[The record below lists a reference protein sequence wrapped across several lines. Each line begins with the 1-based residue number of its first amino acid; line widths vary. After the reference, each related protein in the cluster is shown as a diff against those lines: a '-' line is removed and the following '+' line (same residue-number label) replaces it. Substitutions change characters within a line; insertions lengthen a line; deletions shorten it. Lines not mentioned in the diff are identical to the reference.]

1 MSNMSQTLD
10 TLRSS
15 KKFQKRFSLIIRV
28 VIAAVLIFFSIFPVL
43 WILSASLDPSQSLA
57 TQTSLI
63 PSNPSLRNYQRLF
76 GQDPDYKFGDLIYQ
90 KWLFNSVKISTIST
104 VLSLAITTMAAYA
117 FSRMRFKGRVTML
130 KGILLIQVFP
140 NLLALVAIYVLI
152 FQIGEI
158 IPAVGLNT
166 HAGLI
171 MVYLGGSMGMN
182 IWLMKGFLDTI
193 PRDIDESGMVDGAS
207 HFQIF
212 YNLILPLLRP
222 ILVVIGILSFI
233 GTYGDF
239 LLARILLNDV
249 NEYTLMVGLQIF
261 TAGQFDQ
268 KWGVFAAGAL
278 IGALPIVIIYLL
290 LQDQIVGGLT
300 TGAVK
305 G

>member
-1 MSNMSQTLD
+1 MSNLSQSIE
-10 TLRSS
+10 TLRTSQ
-15 KKFQKRFSLIIRV
+15 KFQKRFSLILRLI
-28 VIAAVLIFFSIFPVL
+28 IALFLIFFSIFPVL
-43 WILSASLDPSQSLA
+43 WIISASFSSTQSLS
-57 TQTSLI
+57 TQTLIPDRISLI
-63 PSNPSLRNYQRLF
+63 NYQRLF
-76 GQDPDYKFGDLIYQ
+76 GLDPTYKFGDLVFQ
-90 KWLFNSVKISTIST
+90 KWIWNSVKISSIST
-104 VLSLAITTMAAYA
+104 ILSLAITTMAAYA

-130 KGILLIQVFP
+130 KGLLLIQVFP

-152 FQIGEI
+152 FQAGEL
-158 IPAVGLNT
+158 IPAIGLNT

-171 MVYLGGSMGMN
+171 LVYLGGSMGIN

-212 YNLILPLLRP
+212 WNLILPLLRP

-239 LLARILLNDV
+239 ILARILLNDV
-249 NEYTLMVGLQIF
+249 NKYTLMVGLQIF

-278 IGALPIVIIYLL
+278 LGALPIMIIYLA

-300 TGAVK
+300 QGAVK

>member
-1 MSNMSQTLD
+1 MSQSYENMRTS
-10 TLRSS
+10 R
-15 KKFQKRFSLIIRV
+15 KFQKRVGLILRLIVAVILIIF
-28 VIAAVLIFFSIFPVL
+28 AIFPVL
-43 WILSASLDPSQSLA
+43 WIISASFSGTQSLS
-57 TQTSLI
+57 TQTLI
-63 PSNPSLRNYQRLF
+63 PAKASLSNYQALF
-76 GQDPDYKFGDLIYQ
+76 GLDPDYTFGDLVFQ
-90 KWLFNSVKISTIST
+90 KWLFNSVKVATITT
-104 VLSLAITTMAAYA
+104 VLSIGITTMAAYA
-117 FSRMRFKGRVTML
+117 FSRMRFKGRVEML
-130 KGILLIQVFP
+130 KALLLIQVFP
-140 NLLALVAIYVLI
+140 NLLALVAIYVLV
-152 FQIGEI
+152 FQFGEI
-158 IPAVGLNT
+158 IPAIGLNT

-171 MVYLGGSMGMN
+171 LVYLGGSMGIN
-182 IWLMKGFLDTI
+182 IWLMKGYMDTI
-193 PRDIDESGMVDGAS
+193 PRDIDESGMVDGAT

-212 YNLILPLLRP
+212 WNLILPLLRP

-249 NEYTLMVGLQIF
+249 DKYTLMVGLQIF

-278 IGALPIVIIYLL
+278 IGAVPIMVIYLI

>member
-1 MSNMSQTLD
+1 MSNVSQTFQ

-15 KKFQKRFSLIIRV
+15 QKFQRRFS
-28 VIAAVLIFFSIFPVL
+28 IAARLVVAAILVFFAIFPVL
-43 WILSASLDPSQSLA
+43 WIVSASFDPSQSLA
-57 TQTSLI
+57 TQKSLI
-63 PSNPSLRNYQRLF
+63 PKNAGLQNYQRLF
-76 GQDPDYKFGDLIYQ
+76 GKDPNYKFGDLVFQ
-90 KWLFNSVKISTIST
+90 KWILNSVKISSIST
-104 VLSLAITTMAAYA
+104 ILSLGITTMAAYA

-152 FQIGEI
+152 FQFGEL
-158 IPAVGLNT
+158 IPAIGLNT

-171 MVYLGGSMGMN
+171 MVYLGGSMGIN

-212 YNLILPLLRP
+212 WNLILPLLRP

-239 LLARILLNDV
+239 ILARILLNDV
-249 NEYTLMVGLQIF
+249 NQYTLMVGLQIF

-278 IGALPIVIIYLL
+278 IGALPIMIIYLL

-300 TGAVK
+300 QGAVK

>member
-1 MSNMSQTLD
+1 MSQSIK
-10 TLRSS
+10 TLRTSQ
-15 KKFQKRFSLIIRV
+15 KFQKRFSVVIRLVIAVILIIF
-28 VIAAVLIFFSIFPVL
+28 AIFPVL
-43 WILSASLDPSQSLA
+43 WIVSASFDPSQSLA

-63 PSNPSLRNYQRLF
+63 PANPSLRNYQRLF
-76 GQDPDYKFGDLIYQ
+76 GQDPDYKFGDLVFQ
-90 KWLFNSVKISTIST
+90 KWVWNSVKVSGISTI
-104 VLSLAITTMAAYA
+104 LSLALTTMAAYA

-152 FQIGEI
+152 FQFGEI
-158 IPAVGLNT
+158 IPALGLNT

-239 LLARILLNDV
+239 ILARILLNDV
-249 NEYTLMVGLQIF
+249 NQYTLMVGLQIF

-278 IGALPIVIIYLL
+278 IGALPIMIIYLA

-300 TGAVK
+300 QGAVK

>member
-1 MSNMSQTLD
+1 MPNISQTYE

-15 KKFQKRFSLIIRV
+15 QKFQKRLSVTVRLII
-28 VIAAVLIFFSIFPVL
+28 ALFLIFFAIFPVL
-43 WILSASLDPSQSLA
+43 WIISASFSGTQSLSTQTLIPARPSLTNYVYLFGLDP
-57 TQTSLI
+57 
-63 PSNPSLRNYQRLF
+63 N
-76 GQDPDYKFGDLIYQ
+76 YKFGDLVYQ
-90 KWLFNSVKISTIST
+90 KWVFNSVKVASIST
-104 VLSLAITTMAAYA
+104 VLSLSLTTLAAYA
-117 FSRMRFKGRVTML
+117 FSRLRFKGRVTIL

-152 FQIGEI
+152 FQTGEI
-158 IPAVGLNT
+158 IPAFGLGT

-171 MVYLGGSMGMN
+171 LVYLGGSMGIN

-193 PRDIDESGMVDGAS
+193 PRAIDESGMVDGAT

-212 YNLILPLLRP
+212 WNLLLPLLRP

-239 LLARILLNDV
+239 ILARILLRDV
-249 NEYTLMVGLQIF
+249 NQYTLMVGLQIF

-278 IGALPIVIIYLL
+278 IGALPIMAVYLA
-290 LQDQIVGGLT
+290 LQDQIAGGLT
-300 TGAVK
+300 AGAVK
-305 G
+305 E

>member
-1 MSNMSQTLD
+1 MSSMVQTYRDLSSSQ
-10 TLRSS
+10 
-15 KKFQKRFSLIIRV
+15 KFQRRFSIVIRLII
-28 VIAAVLIFFSIFPVL
+28 ALFLIFFAIFPVL
-43 WILSASLDPSQSLA
+43 WIISASFSSSQSLS
-57 TQTSLI
+57 TQTLI
-63 PSNPSLRNYQRLF
+63 PERVSLLNYQRLF
-76 GQDPDYKFGDLIYQ
+76 GLDPNYTFGDLVYQ
-90 KWLFNSVKISTIST
+90 KWLFNSVKVASIST

-117 FSRMRFKGRVTML
+117 FSRMRFAGRVTML
-130 KGILLIQVFP
+130 KAILLIQVFP

-152 FQIGEI
+152 FQFGEI
-158 IPAVGLNT
+158 IPALGLNT

-171 MVYLGGSMGMN
+171 MVYLGGSMGIN

-193 PRDIDESGMVDGAS
+193 PRAIDESGMVDGAS

-212 YNLILPLLRP
+212 YHLLLPLLRP

-239 LLARILLNDV
+239 VLARILLNDV
-249 NEYTLMVGLQIF
+249 DKYTLMVGLQIF

-278 IGALPIVIIYLL
+278 LGALPIMIIYLA
-290 LQDQIVGGLT
+290 LQDQIMGGLT
-300 TGAVK
+300 AGAVK

>member
-1 MSNMSQTLD
+1 MSNIAQTYRD
-10 TLRSS
+10 LRSS
-15 KKFQKRFSLIIRV
+15 QKFMKRFSVVVRLII
-28 VIAAVLIFFSIFPVL
+28 ALFLIFFSIFPVL
-43 WILSASLDPSQSLA
+43 WIISASFSSSQSLS
-57 TQTSLI
+57 TQTLIPERASLI
-63 PSNPSLRNYQRLF
+63 NYQRLF
-76 GQDPDYKFGDLIYQ
+76 GMDPSYKFGDLVYQ
-90 KWLFNSVKISTIST
+90 KWVFNSVKVASIST
-104 VLSLAITTMAAYA
+104 VLSLSLTTMAAYA

-152 FQIGEI
+152 FQFGEL
-158 IPAVGLNT
+158 IPVIGLNT

-171 MVYLGGSMGMN
+171 LVYLGGSMGIN

-193 PRDIDESGMVDGAS
+193 PRAIDESGMVDGAT

-212 YNLILPLLRP
+212 WNLLLPLLRP

-239 LLARILLNDV
+239 ILARILLRDV
-249 NEYTLMVGLQIF
+249 DQYTLMVGLQIF

-278 IGALPIVIIYLL
+278 LGALPIMIIYLA
-290 LQDQIVGGLT
+290 LQDQIAGGLT
-300 TGAVK
+300 AGAVK
-305 G
+305 E

>member
-1 MSNMSQTLD
+1 MSNIAQTYRD
-10 TLRSS
+10 LRSS
-15 KKFQKRFSLIIRV
+15 QKFMKRFSVVVRLII
-28 VIAAVLIFFSIFPVL
+28 ALFLIFFSIFPVL
-43 WILSASLDPSQSLA
+43 WIISASFSSSQSLS
-57 TQTSLI
+57 TQTLI
-63 PSNPSLRNYQRLF
+63 PEKVSFINHQRLF
-76 GQDPDYKFGDLIYQ
+76 GMDPSYKFGDLVYQ
-90 KWLFNSVKISTIST
+90 KWVFNSVKVASIST
-104 VLSLAITTMAAYA
+104 VLSLSLTTMAAYA

-152 FQIGEI
+152 FQFGEL
-158 IPAVGLNT
+158 IPVIGLNT

-171 MVYLGGSMGMN
+171 LVYLGGSMGIN

-193 PRDIDESGMVDGAS
+193 PRAIDESGMVDGAT

-212 YNLILPLLRP
+212 WNLLLPLLRP

-239 LLARILLNDV
+239 ILARILLRDV
-249 NEYTLMVGLQIF
+249 DQYTLMVGLQIF

-278 IGALPIVIIYLL
+278 LGALPIMIIYLA
-290 LQDQIVGGLT
+290 LQDQIAGGLT
-300 TGAVK
+300 AGAVK
-305 G
+305 E